1 MADKLDAM
9 LGFSQQ
15 ALNLRAYRQQVLA
28 ANIANADTPNYK
40 ARDIDFNASLQA
52 AQGADQGQAVA
63 TGTPS
68 FGTRLAMTVSGA
80 GHFSGAGASA
90 DVSSGV
96 PGNPALLY
104 RSTVQMSADN
114 NTVDMDIERSK
125 FADNALHYEANVTF
139 INSQIKTML
148 TAVTG

>member
-52 AQGADQGQAVA
+52 ATGPVTAQRAAGA
-63 TGTPS
+63 TGTQ
-68 FGTRLAMTVSGA
+68 LAMTGTSA
-80 GHFSGAGASA
+80 GHFAGAGG
-90 DVSSGV
+90 SGDV

-104 RSTVQMSADN
+104 RTTVQMSADN